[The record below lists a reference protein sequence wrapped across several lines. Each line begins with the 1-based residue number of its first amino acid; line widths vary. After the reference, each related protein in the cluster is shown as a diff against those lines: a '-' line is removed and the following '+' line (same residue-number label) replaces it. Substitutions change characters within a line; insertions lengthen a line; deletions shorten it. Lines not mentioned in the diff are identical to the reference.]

1 MMNKKVTKSSL
12 MLSVMA
18 LLLCVSMLVGS
29 TYAWFTDTVT
39 SSNNAIIA
47 GNLDVDVYYGD
58 PADENSIKDTTA
70 LFSNVVRWEP
80 GAVAYENLTVVNK
93 GTLALKYQMIV
104 NFTDENHM
112 IDGDYCLSQ
121 ILKIGVVKGGLTDG
135 LSREAVLAEVTEWNS
150 LADFDD
156 VLAGE
161 LLAGAVAD
169 AYALVIW
176 WEPTADDGNWN
187 VNNGKETDDGEDFLH
202 IGFGVSVI
210 ATQMMAEEDAF
221 DKTYDEGAR
230 FPVNYSTTLGGKFGK
245 IDVEVEVPA
254 GSFEPTSGEYTLEMS
269 GYSFENDNTAA
280 TLNFDMKLMDGSS
293 KADTGISEYP
303 VEIQLPHPFINAD
316 NLEVYH
322 NNELVENA
330 TYDAAKRTVSFV
342 TDGFSPFEIKYV
354 DYVDP
359 TFELEYKTENGKYV
373 ITKGMFFV
381 DPVAYFSAEGNLTV
395 GDKDVVVDPACI
407 TVDFTKD
414 GQQYF
419 VVSNR
424 ATSIFVA
431 PDGTSEYVAKN
442 GTFDVSNV
450 DFRSN
455 QSGKLYSMFS
465 SIQTN
470 EHNTIYLLPGVY
482 NEATTVNVYSSVD
495 IIGLGNTDAV
505 KIIKLSSSNSNRH
518 LLNCSGT
525 KADYIQVTIRNLYLD
540 ATTNTTGGKDNAA
553 VQSIR
558 KSKVK
563 CYDLT
568 IIKNPTNFAS
578 VAFYVN
584 ANNAVDNVKY
594 NAYMYAEN
602 CVFNSTNV
610 NGVMDNRGAGKAYF
624 YYNNLTYGN
633 NQTYTASGTYTK
645 NIILDCSDWT
655 WGIE

>member
-1 MMNKKVTKSSL
+1 
-12 MLSVMA
+12 MA
-18 LLLCVSMLVGS
+18 SEK
-29 TYAWFTDTVT
+29 
-39 SSNNAIIA
+39 NIQKA
-47 GNLDVDVYYGD
+47 GD
-58 PADENSIKDTTA
+58 
-70 LFSNVVRWEP
+70 NVNQLHI
-80 GAVAYENLTVVNK
+80 ENLTVVNK
-93 GTLALKYQMIV
+93 GTLALKYQMMV
-104 NFTDENHM
+104 NFTDENRM
-112 IDGDYCLSQ
+112 IDGGYRLSQ
-121 ILKIGVVKGGLTDG
+121 ILKIGVVEDGLADG
-135 LSREAVLAEVTEWNS
+135 LSREAVLAEVTEWNR

-187 VNNGKETDDGEDFLH
+187 VNNGKETNDGEDFLH

-230 FPVNYSTTLGGKFGK
+230 FPVNYSTTLGGGLGK

-254 GSFEPTSGEYTLEMS
+254 GSFEPTSDEYTLEMS

-293 KADTGISEYP
+293 EADTGISEYP

-316 NLEVYH
+316 NLKVYH

-419 VVSNR
+419 VVSDR

-431 PDGTSEYVAKN
+431 PDGTSEYVATN
-442 GTFDVSNV
+442 GTFNASNV
-450 DFRSN
+450 KFKSN
-455 QSGKLYSMFS
+455 QSGTLYSVFS
-465 SIQTN
+465 SIQAN
-470 EHNTIYLLPGVY
+470 EHNTIYLLPGAY

-495 IIGLGNTDAV
+495 IIGLGDTDEV
-505 KIIKLSSSNSNRH
+505 KVTKISCHNGTDKVDKAPSNRH
-518 LLNCSGT
+518 LFNCNGT
-525 KADYIQVTIRNLYLD
+525 KADYIEVTIRNLYLD
-540 ATTNTTGGKDNAA
+540 ATEKNSYYTKFINTTRLVYQDNAA

-568 IIKNPTNFAS
+568 IVKDSADSSSI
-578 VAFYVN
+578 AFYVN
-584 ANNAVDNVKY
+584 ANNDVNKVKY

-602 CVFNSTNV
+602 CVLNSTNV
-610 NGVMDNRGAGKAYF
+610 NAVVDKSSAGEIAYF
-624 YYNNLTYGN
+624 YYNNITYGD
-633 NQTYTASGTYTK
+633 NQTYTTSVKATKYTIL

-655 WGIE
+655 WGIK